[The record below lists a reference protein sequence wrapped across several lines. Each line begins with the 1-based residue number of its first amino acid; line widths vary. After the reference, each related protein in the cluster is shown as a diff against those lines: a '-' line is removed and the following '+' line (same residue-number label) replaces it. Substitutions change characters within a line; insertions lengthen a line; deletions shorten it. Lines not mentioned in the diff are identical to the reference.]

1 MLCYLDVA
9 PAGLLVPLWMFA
21 AGESRT
27 EPSMLKASVFRPG
40 DGTVRRKAE
49 LRRYV
54 LILAGVWAMG
64 SRALIALA
72 VSIVI
77 IFPVGDGNESARAL
91 TVELAK
97 KCREMA
103 VKEYPPTVVG
113 SRHGTAQQERDY
125 FQSCVA
131 QGGQPPTKSEKK

>member
-1 MLCYLDVA
+1 MIAVGDSAL
-9 PAGLLVPLWMFA
+9 
-21 AGESRT
+21 
-27 EPSMLKASVFRPG
+27 PSMLMASVFRPR
-40 DGTVRRKAE
+40 DGTVRREAE

-64 SRALIALA
+64 SRALIALG

-77 IFPVGDGNESARAL
+77 IFPVGDGNKPARAL

-103 VKEYPPTVVG
+103 VKAYPPAVVG
-113 SRHGTAQQERDY
+113 SRHGTAQKERDY
-125 FQSCVA
+125 FQSCIA
-131 QGGQPPTKSEKK
+131 EGGQPPTESEKK